1 MLQTWLDAS
10 DDFRFFSLAGYV
22 ASESNWEE
30 FSTEWKKVLDLGE
43 PPHEPIA
50 CFKMSQMDLKY
61 PAHIERCG
69 MLYSVI
75 EKFVDAAISV
85 SVKKE
90 DLFRALDSFKFPK
103 NIRHTGSQKSLL
115 LGILRLDRPIAKAAR
130 AAPRNLDSQ
139 PAHLSRSP
147 RRESSL
153 HQRVGRIEKEHPL
166 GFPGLVG
173 SAPAFR
179 DDESFMPLQAA
190 DMYAFWV
197 RKWESEGDGLQKLHD
212 MNFPW
217 PKTKNIPRLYMRF
230 VNPYITPQLEG
241 MFSG

>member
-103 NIRHTGSQKSLL
+103 NIRHTVDLRNPYYWAFSGLIALL
-115 LGILRLDRPIAKAAR
+115 LKQREQHPEILNRNPHIFLDHQEEKAR
-130 AAPRNLDSQ
+130 CIKGWEELKRN
-139 PAHLSRSP
+139 
-147 RRESSL
+147 
-153 HQRVGRIEKEHPL
+153 
-166 GFPGLVG
+166 
-173 SAPAFR
+173 
-179 DDESFMPLQAA
+179 
-190 DMYAFWV
+190 
-197 RKWESEGDGLQKLHD
+197 
-212 MNFPW
+212 
-217 PKTKNIPRLYMRF
+217 
-230 VNPYITPQLEG
+230 TP
-241 MFSG
+241 